1 METYIV
7 IAIILI
13 IIIIAL
19 TYFFKSRKS
28 TGNNNPPTNIRSREY
43 RTNIYNNTPAQ
54 YQNNIRY
61 LYDKL
66 DTLDAVINKNTSQLN
81 NQATQIAQ
89 EVLTKANNAEQD
101 IANYWARKKQ
111 KADFYFYIGLHYTSF
126 TLADKLTKELD
137 ALKSYVA
144 LLTEMINTTQKRIDV
159 LKVNIDKGNSYNIAS
174 LKREH
179 SELCKK
185 CDALRKTRNV
195 CISQRD
201 IVRKRRDE
209 QNIITGRRRDY
220 IGTHFGS
227 KGRQWRASIMSKH
240 RR

>member
-1 METYIV
+1 MEIFIV

-13 IIIIAL
+13 IIIVSLI
-19 TYFFKSRKS
+19 YFFKNRKS
-28 TGNNNPPTNIRSREY
+28 TGNNPATNIRSWEY

-66 DTLDAVINKNTSQLN
+66 DTLDAVINRNTSRLN

-89 EVLTKANNAEQD
+89 EVLTKANNAEQE
-101 IANYWARKKQ
+101 IANHWARKKQ

-126 TLADKLTKELD
+126 SLADKLTKELE
-137 ALKSYVA
+137 ALKSYVS
-144 LLTEMINTTQKRIDV
+144 LLTEMINTTQKQIDV
-159 LKVNIDKGNSYNIAS
+159 IKANIEKGNSYNIAL
-174 LKREH
+174 LKKEH

-185 CDALRKTRNV
+185 CDTLRKTRNV

-201 IVRKRRDE
+201 IIRKKRDE
-209 QNIITGRRRDY
+209 QNIITGKRRDY

-227 KGRQWRASIMSKH
+227 KGRQWKASIISKH
-240 RR
+240 HR